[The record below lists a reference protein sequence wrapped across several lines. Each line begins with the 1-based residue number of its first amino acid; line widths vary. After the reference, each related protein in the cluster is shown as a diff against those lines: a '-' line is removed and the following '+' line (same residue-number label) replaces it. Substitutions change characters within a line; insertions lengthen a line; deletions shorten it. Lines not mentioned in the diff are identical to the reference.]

1 MIIVSILRQTSLTCL
16 LLSRVQAVF
25 YITAAVTVV
34 WCVVWQLLA
43 QDSPDTSRFISEEE
57 RKYILAN
64 RNFDDSKESKD
75 DVPMIPLLMW
85 VEDN

>member
-1 MIIVSILRQTSLTCL
+1 MFAF
-16 LLSRVQAVF
+16 VQAVF

-43 QDSPDTSRFISEEE
+43 QDSPDTSSFISEDE
-57 RKYILAN
+57 RKYILAH

-85 VEDN
+85 VEDSQNLNQSVIISATC